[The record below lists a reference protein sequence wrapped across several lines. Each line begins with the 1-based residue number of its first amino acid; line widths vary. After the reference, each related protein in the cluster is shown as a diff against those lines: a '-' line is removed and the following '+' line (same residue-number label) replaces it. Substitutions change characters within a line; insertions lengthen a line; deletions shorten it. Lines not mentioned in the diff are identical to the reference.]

1 MADDAK
7 QAWMRVGERFG
18 SVGKKLADR
27 YKEGGDGETAAT
39 EGQHK
44 LEEVAKDLLARV
56 ERAVDAVDGTVRDPD
71 ARTDV
76 KEALNALGD
85 ALTVTAR
92 EVESAVR
99 RGGDSKQQ
107 TPPDDAA
114 SGGTPA
120 DETPSG

>member
-27 YKEGGDGETAAT
+27 YKEGAAGEAAAT
-39 EGQHK
+39 EGQNK
-44 LEEVAKDLLARV
+44 LEEVAKELLDRV
-56 ERAVDAVDGTVRDPD
+56 ERAVDAVDGTVRDPG

-85 ALTVTAR
+85 ALTVTAKD
-92 EVESAVR
+92 VEAAVR
-99 RGGDSKQQ
+99 RGGESKQ
-107 TPPDDAA
+107 TPPPGDASA
-114 SGGTPA
+114 GGTPA